1 MLNKEIVHKERED
14 LREKIRSL
22 SDENRSK
29 FYTEYDKVV
38 KDPDTYAVLNWFFLV
53 GIHHFYLGN
62 WLRGTINLTCM
73 LFGLFIFS
81 FERGALSAVG
91 GIILFLIFLIEIYAL
106 FRSEIIVQDF
116 NNQEMRKVLKE
127 LK

>member
-1 MLNKEIVHKERED
+1 MLNKEIVHKEREA

-22 SDENRSK
+22 PDDKRSK

-38 KDPDTYAVLNWFFLV
+38 KDPDTYAVLNWFFLA

-62 WLRGTINLTCM
+62 WFRGTINLTCM
-73 LFGLFIFS
+73 LFGLFIF
-81 FERGALSAVG
+81 FFGEEALSTIG
-91 GIILFLIFLIEIYAL
+91 TIILFFIFLIELYAL

-116 NNQEMRKVLKE
+116 NNQEMRRTLEKLK
-127 LK
+127 